1 MVRSEAQDQ
10 ASVMEVS
17 AWVGQDAAPLA
28 EAQDSVGSVEDCLEG
43 KGTPGNLSKQGHPAR
58 SELLSAPN
66 VLAAGNWR
74 NRRRQTCSQRPSTSR
89 IYRSVA
95 SLLQPTVNEPL

>member
-43 KGTPGNLSKQGHPAR
+43 K
-58 SELLSAPN
+58 E
-66 VLAAGNWR
+66 
-74 NRRRQTCSQRPSTSR
+74 RPE
-89 IYRSVA
+89 I
-95 SLLQPTVNEPL
+95 